1 MFIPKHNKMDNL
13 SVAHDFIDEFS
24 FGLVVSNSL
33 TGTHLPFVLH
43 KNEGEMGTL
52 YTHCAKANSHWK
64 ELDSTEALIVFTGPH
79 SYISPSWY
87 AKSPGVP
94 TWNYSA
100 VHVYGTVSLLNDSE
114 TLDVVEEV
122 VHKYEPELLV
132 KRDIIT
138 PEFRDKLLS
147 GIVGFKIELSTIE
160 GTLKL
165 GQQRTKEDQIG
176 VYKALSNA
184 NDLDSRALANYM
196 NKINLG
202 VGS

>member
-1 MFIPKHNKMDNL
+1 MDNL

>member
-87 AKSPGVP
+87 A
-94 TWNYSA
+94 
-100 VHVYGTVSLLNDSE
+100 
-114 TLDVVEEV
+114 
-122 VHKYEPELLV
+122 
-132 KRDIIT
+132 I
-138 PEFRDKLLS
+138 
-147 GIVGFKIELSTIE
+147 
-160 GTLKL
+160 
-165 GQQRTKEDQIG
+165 
-176 VYKALSNA
+176 
-184 NDLDSRALANYM
+184 
-196 NKINLG
+196 
-202 VGS
+202 